1 MKFDK
6 SLKKWYN
13 SSTNMGVL
21 VRMKEF
27 SLKSAKD
34 FESRLKINR
43 KGLSLTA
50 ALLIGATLLS
60 GCGKTTT
67 KYSGYN
73 NPVITNTNY
82 YNTTTDD
89 TSDTKKTYLTEDELM
104 EISEQIGR
112 MVNISDVNTSAFLE
126 YVSKVDNSYHYE
138 DLFEIDE
145 ALNKYYSTPKAK
157 ATSHATSII
166 GANNEFD
173 YDTVY
178 AQIKKNNQRYQEE
191 NNPKNGKVNFYK
203 ELDEEQ
209 LKRTCT
215 LITEVLNSYLKSHMV
230 SDIGE
235 LSCIVGNLKVLRDN
249 TSFSNAYVTD
259 DDCMLISPSMLNVMD
274 IMTKEKTFD
283 QVVTHE
289 IEHLLQKR
297 CQDNLKS
304 DVRNVGICYSYDDLE
319 INPLYF
325 SWFFE
330 ASAEKETCNY
340 KYDAPIT
347 YKNMIGYLESLNIST
362 MLYSDVSALQSEKL
376 CTSRDLDSLFSQF
389 HCETLED
396 KKEVIK
402 MMFAIDIIQNENE
415 EFLLKYSS
423 STGVKPL
430 SEDILNMKYELKP
443 DICTT
448 YLKSFYRSLTA
459 ALSTQSI
466 PLKDVFYLIR
476 LTEADVNNHILYN
489 DDEYS
494 SFNKDF
500 LQKASAMQEEFFGN
514 LNCGYSTAELNDL
527 YKNYQLATKTSEG
540 ITYNCDFGWLS
551 QDKKEYLMKRTDFLL
566 EYSGKG
572 IQEATTKQ
580 IQKQK

>member
-27 SLKSAKD
+27 SLKSEKD

-145 ALNKYYSTPKAK
+145 ALNKYYSAPKAK

-178 AQIKKNNQRYQEE
+178 VQIKKNNQRYQEE

-235 LSCIVGNLKVLRDN
+235 LS
-249 TSFSNAYVTD
+249 
-259 DDCMLISPSMLNVMD
+259 
-274 IMTKEKTFD
+274 
-283 QVVTHE
+283 
-289 IEHLLQKR
+289 
-297 CQDNLKS
+297 
-304 DVRNVGICYSYDDLE
+304 
-319 INPLYF
+319 
-325 SWFFE
+325 
-330 ASAEKETCNY
+330 
-340 KYDAPIT
+340 
-347 YKNMIGYLESLNIST
+347 
-362 MLYSDVSALQSEKL
+362 
-376 CTSRDLDSLFSQF
+376 
-389 HCETLED
+389 
-396 KKEVIK
+396 
-402 MMFAIDIIQNENE
+402 IQ
-415 EFLLKYSS
+415 SS
-423 STGVKPL
+423 SVT
-430 SEDILNMKYELKP
+430 
-443 DICTT
+443 
-448 YLKSFYRSLTA
+448 
-459 ALSTQSI
+459 
-466 PLKDVFYLIR
+466 
-476 LTEADVNNHILYN
+476 
-489 DDEYS
+489 
-494 SFNKDF
+494 
-500 LQKASAMQEEFFGN
+500 
-514 LNCGYSTAELNDL
+514 
-527 YKNYQLATKTSEG
+527 
-540 ITYNCDFGWLS
+540 
-551 QDKKEYLMKRTDFLL
+551 
-566 EYSGKG
+566 
-572 IQEATTKQ
+572 
-580 IQKQK
+580 

>member
-476 LTEADVNNHILYN
+476 LT
-489 DDEYS
+489 
-494 SFNKDF
+494 
-500 LQKASAMQEEFFGN
+500 
-514 LNCGYSTAELNDL
+514 
-527 YKNYQLATKTSEG
+527 
-540 ITYNCDFGWLS
+540 
-551 QDKKEYLMKRTDFLL
+551 
-566 EYSGKG
+566 
-572 IQEATTKQ
+572 
-580 IQKQK
+580 